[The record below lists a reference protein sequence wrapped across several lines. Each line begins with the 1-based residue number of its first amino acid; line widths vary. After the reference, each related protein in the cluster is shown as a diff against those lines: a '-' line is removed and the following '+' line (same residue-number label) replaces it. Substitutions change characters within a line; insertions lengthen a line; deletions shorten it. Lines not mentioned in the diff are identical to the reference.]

1 MLFKLYTW
9 LFTTVQIICKN
20 IGMTS
25 TMMKGTSKMMFKVCS
40 WCDETYKTDP
50 GAHSPLPVHELC
62 SFVTRLLSL
71 SVWVGL
77 NTRTADVHLQ
87 DQNLS

>member
-40 WCDETYKTDP
+40 
-50 GAHSPLPVHELC
+50 
-62 SFVTRLLSL
+62 
-71 SVWVGL
+71 
-77 NTRTADVHLQ
+77 
-87 DQNLS
+87 

>member
-40 WCDETYKTDP
+40 WCDETDDGSWSSQST
-50 GAHSPLPVHELC
+50 SC
-62 SFVTRLLSL
+62 S
-71 SVWVGL
+71 
-77 NTRTADVHLQ
+77 
-87 DQNLS
+87 